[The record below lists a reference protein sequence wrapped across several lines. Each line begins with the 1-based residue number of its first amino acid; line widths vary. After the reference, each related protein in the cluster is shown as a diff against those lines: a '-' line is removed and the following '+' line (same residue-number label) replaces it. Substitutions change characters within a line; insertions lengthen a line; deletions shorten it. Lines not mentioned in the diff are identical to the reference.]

1 MALRQQQATPKGV
14 YVLANHLD
22 AVLAACE
29 DYLKSSEAKA
39 VHVGRLELTAITHV
53 LQARR
58 CLQDLWLD
66 DDAVSDEAT
75 MFLVG
80 TSGFASLPGSG
91 ADRRAGATTNAADY
105 LIGGQAPAGII
116 ADLAGGLLDVL
127 EARYGALWSEQAEAC
142 AA

>member
-1 MALRQQQATPKGV
+1 MAVRQQQATPKSV

-29 DYLKSSEAKA
+29 DFLKSSEAKA
-39 VHVGRLELTAITHV
+39 GHVGRLELTAITHV

-66 DDAVSDEAT
+66 DDAVSDQAT

-80 TSGFASLPGSG
+80 TSGLAHLAASGSPQ
-91 ADRRAGATTNAADY
+91 RAAAHSADY
-105 LIGGQAPAGII
+105 LIGQQVPVGII
-116 ADLAGGLLDVL
+116 AELAGGLLDVL
-127 EARYGALWSEQAEAC
+127 EARHGALWPEQSEAR